1 MASVSDKITKVKD
14 GSNPNVARVVTPRPA
29 NSDTLSVDS
38 LTGWT
43 EDTAVHFMTY
53 RVDSTGKVVPGSQR
67 DWKGMAN
74 KATGQIIS
82 LQIQNNAIDD
92 GNLVGDIVQ
101 AGPTAGWA
109 QDLAEAMLESH
120 NSDGSLKKGAVGA
133 ENIAKDSI
141 TKDALKEGSITADK
155 IDFTTIP
162 MFSATT
168 SKWEVLPQNQHT
180 IVKYDSVVY
189 DTAKMYDTKTF
200 TAKVPKDGVY
210 HIDARTGI
218 AQTGFFS
225 GYTEYISI
233 FKNGTMIKESNRT
246 RGTDN
251 DRHLPRPSLSVDLL
265 LKKNDEINIR
275 AFCSDQRNYGG
286 DSTISEFSMRLVGII

>member
-1 MASVSDKITKVKD
+1 MDKLRKTSNIPPTTLSASI
-14 GSNPNVARVVTPRPA
+14 
-29 NSDTLSVDS
+29 SDTDTTIPLS
-38 LTGWT
+38 
-43 EDTAVHFMTY
+43 
-53 RVDSTGKVVPGSQR
+53 ST
-67 DWKGMAN
+67 
-74 KATGQIIS
+74 
-82 LQIQNNAIDD
+82 
-92 GNLVGDIVQ
+92 
-101 AGPTAGWA
+101 
-109 QDLAEAMLESH
+109 
-120 NSDGSLKKGAVGA
+120 VGA
-133 ENIAKDSI
+133 ETSTCIDIVIDRIDAAGEKTPDKMEVVTVLISGNNGTNAVRGRTAPAMPHEQGAVVEYNISTSVLHNDLIDGMSSILTLEGKPKEKSIPLDSI
-141 TKDALKEGSITADK
+141 NGGTKSGVLMVEDDGKTTIGKIKSEN
-155 IDFTTIP
+155 IDFTSLP

-168 SKWEVLPQNQHT
+168 SKWEALPQNQST
-180 IVKYDSVVY
+180 IVKYDSVAY

-225 GYTEYISI
+225 VYTAYISI
-233 FKNGTMIKESNRT
+233 FKNGEMIKESART

-286 DSTISEFSMRLVGII
+286 DSTVSEFSMRFIGSV

>member
-53 RVDSTGKVVPGSQR
+53 RVDSTGKVVPGSQK

-101 AGPTAGWA
+101 AGPTASWA

-120 NSDGSLKKGAVGA
+120 NSDGSLKKGTVGA
-133 ENIAKDSI
+133 ESIAKDSI
-141 TKDALKEGSITADK
+141 TKDALKDGSITADK

-225 GYTEYISI
+225 GYTEYITI

>member
-1 MASVSDKITKVKD
+1 MDKLRKTSNIPPTTLSASI
-14 GSNPNVARVVTPRPA
+14 
-29 NSDTLSVDS
+29 SDTDTTIPLS
-38 LTGWT
+38 
-43 EDTAVHFMTY
+43 
-53 RVDSTGKVVPGSQR
+53 ST
-67 DWKGMAN
+67 
-74 KATGQIIS
+74 
-82 LQIQNNAIDD
+82 
-92 GNLVGDIVQ
+92 
-101 AGPTAGWA
+101 
-109 QDLAEAMLESH
+109 
-120 NSDGSLKKGAVGA
+120 VGA
-133 ENIAKDSI
+133 ETSTCIDIVIDRIDAAGEKTPDKMEVVTVLISGNNGTNAIRGRTAPAMPHEQGAVVEYNISTSVLHNDLIDGVSSI
-141 TKDALKEGSITADK
+141 LTLEGKPKEKSIPLNSINGGTKSGVLVVEDDGKTTVGKIKSEN
-155 IDFTTIP
+155 IDFTSLP

-168 SKWEVLPQNQHT
+168 SKWEVLPQNQST
-180 IVKYDSVVY
+180 IVKYDNVAY

-225 GYTEYISI
+225 VYTAYISI
-233 FKNGTMIKESNRT
+233 FKNGEMIKESART

-286 DSTISEFSMRLVGII
+286 DSTVSEFSMRFIGSV